1 MSKHW
6 IIVADN
12 SVARIFTVEDPRGEL
27 QQVDLLEHPEA
38 HEHARDLNADRP
50 GRSFDSAGEGRHAM
64 GVSVDPVEQEI
75 IRFTKQVGKHV
86 KAACLDGRCN
96 RVMVVAG
103 PHLLGLLRQQF
114 DLPPDVRVTEIEK
127 NLGQYD
133 AREIRSHLPEKL

>member
-1 MSKHW
+1 
-6 IIVADN
+6 
-12 SVARIFTVEDPRGEL
+12 
-27 QQVDLLEHPEA
+27 
-38 HEHARDLNADRP
+38 
-50 GRSFDSAGEGRHAM
+50 M